1 MKLFRI
7 LFILAIPFMLAG
19 CANEANEP
27 VSITDLANT
36 IEAPEG
42 LVRTYVDNNTFIDVD
57 VPSIVAGL
65 ANPAGRSEAVKD
77 DDIAKMKTAI
87 YRFYKNVSLED
98 GYYVC
103 AINSGKEINI
113 SENVFNALHDNLEEM
128 NAFIKAAKDKGET
141 VHIME
146 PDEAYLN
153 SLLK

>member
-1 MKLFRI
+1 
-7 LFILAIPFMLAG
+7 MLAG

-27 VSITDLANT
+27 VSITDLANSV
-36 IEAPEG
+36 EAPEG
-42 LVRTYVDNNTFIDVD
+42 LVRTYVDNNTYIDVD

-65 ANPAGRSEAVKD
+65 VNPSGRSASVNAD
-77 DDIAKMKTAI
+77 DFAKMKTAI

-103 AINSGKEINI
+103 SIQNGSEINI
-113 SENVFNALHDNLEEM
+113 SENVFNALHDNLDQM
-128 NAFIKAAKDKGET
+128 NAFIKEVKNKGET